1 MKQIL
6 KLLPFVTLALIT
18 SCENSTS
25 SDSHNLAEAPE
36 SLDGLTFEGEMY
48 VDYKEGEGFE
58 LEAKNFVF
66 ANGAVTFDAIEYD
79 SNGNTTPRQV
89 AGPYQ
94 YEKTGT
100 QTGTLS
106 TSTNPVS
113 FNLNL
118 IFSGNNVTASGTMSE
133 TYGSGYYPAKGA
145 FTIR

>member
-1 MKQIL
+1 
-6 KLLPFVTLALIT
+6 
-18 SCENSTS
+18 
-25 SDSHNLAEAPE
+25 
-36 SLDGLTFEGEMY
+36 MY

-58 LEAKNFVF
+58 LEAKNLVF

-79 SNGNTTPRQV
+79 SNDNTTPRQV

-94 YEKTGT
+94 YEKTGI

-118 IFSGNNVTASGTMSE
+118 IFSGNCVTASGTMSE
-133 TYGSGYYPAKGA
+133 TYGSGDYPAKGA